1 MWHNWAL
8 FAHKK
13 KTANPLYFK
22 RFACILKRFEPVY
35 KPSSVV
41 YGHLSRLTV
50 TDKLKRYSRYSVGRT
65 ALLTETQSCSEW
77 GLHGTLC
84 YQSVGE
90 LLPRLSI
97 LTVSRRLINKHSSPK
112 RASNLRR
119 FISVALSRRSLSP
132 DVIRHPVLCSSD
144 FPHGFSAPR
153 PYNKLKSIYIIALFF
168 KKCTLFSC
176 FLKKKGV
183 KYY

>member
-1 MWHNWAL
+1 MRHIGIMYDIIPA
-8 FAHKK
+8 KK
-13 KTANPLYFK
+13 QEKKPLSGQIK
-22 RFACILKRFEPVY
+22 GFESVC

-50 TDKLKRYSRYSVGRT
+50 ADKLKRYSRYSVGRT

-77 GLHGTLC
+77 GLHGILC
-84 YQSVGE
+84 YHNIGE

-97 LTVSRRLINKHSSPK
+97 LTASRRRQKAHSKQKLSHK
-112 RASNLRR
+112 RR

-144 FPHGFSAPR
+144 FPHGINAPR
-153 PYNKLKSIYIIALFF
+153 PYNKLKSTYIIALFI
-168 KKCTLFSC
+168 KKIISFPC
-176 FLKKKGV
+176 FF
-183 KYY
+183 